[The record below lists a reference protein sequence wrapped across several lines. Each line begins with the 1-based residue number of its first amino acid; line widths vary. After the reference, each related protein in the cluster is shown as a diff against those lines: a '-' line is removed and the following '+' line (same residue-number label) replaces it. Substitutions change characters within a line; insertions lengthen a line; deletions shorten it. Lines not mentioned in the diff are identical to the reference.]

1 VAAANG
7 GVPARILCGVEP
19 DDADDVDDVGPF
31 DEAGAFAT
39 PPPPDD
45 RLWRHP
51 SELSAPA
58 AVSKPASRPARHR
71 WTTVM
76 LAAAAGSLG
85 TMGVLAV
92 AGALDVRESN
102 PREPIVYPAVSTVGV
117 PVADPLTSMSNA
129 KSALASVVRIEVVG
143 ASSAMLGSGVLF
155 SADGH
160 VLTNAHVV
168 KGAEAITVVLADGR
182 RISASVVG
190 ADDETDIAVVQLAAG
205 GPFPVA
211 KFGSLQDLTVGES
224 AMVVGAS
231 PLVGGTNVTAGKVS
245 ALGRE
250 VHSESGLTLLDMIQ
264 TDATVAPGASGGAL
278 IDAQGRVI
286 GICTAY
292 SLVDG
297 QPSAGYATPV
307 EVARAVATDLVE
319 DGTYEPGWLGVRGV
333 DRSEG
338 GVTLVEVLGGSPAA
352 AAGLQPGDV
361 VMAVDK
367 EPTTDMSAMRV
378 AMRVRQPGDKVTIS
392 YARGGQVIEAHI
404 ALAPRPATT

>member
-1 VAAANG
+1 M
-7 GVPARILCGVEP
+7 PTRILCDVEP

-51 SELSAPA
+51 SELSAAAPA
-58 AVSKPASRPARHR
+58 SKPASRSGRHR
-71 WTTVM
+71 WSTVM

-92 AGALDVRESN
+92 GGALDVRDSN

-117 PVADPLTSMSNA
+117 AVTDPLTSVSNA
-129 KSALASVVRIEVVG
+129 KSALASVVRIEVIG

-168 KGAEAITVVLADGR
+168 KGAQTITVVLADGR
-182 RISASVVG
+182 RIGASLVG
-190 ADDETDIAVVQLAAG
+190 ADDETDIAVVQLAAT

-211 KFGSLQDLTVGES
+211 KFGSLQDLSVGES
-224 AMVVGAS
+224 AMVVGGFAAGGRHQRDRRQGERPRS
-231 PLVGGTNVTAGKVS
+231 RGPQRDRPHAARHDPDRCQGRPRLLRWGTDRLPGQGDRHLHGLLARRRSTVGRLRHTRR
-245 ALGRE
+245 GR
-250 VHSESGLTLLDMIQ
+250 
-264 TDATVAPGASGGAL
+264 PGA
-278 IDAQGRVI
+278 
-286 GICTAY
+286 
-292 SLVDG
+292 
-297 QPSAGYATPV
+297 
-307 EVARAVATDLVE
+307 VANDLVA
-319 DGTYEPGWLGVRGV
+319 DGTYQPGWLGVRGV
-333 DRSEG
+333 DRSDG
-338 GVTLVEVLGGSPAA
+338 GVTLVEVLSGSPAA

-392 YARGGQVIEAHI
+392 YTRGDQLVETHV
-404 ALAPRPATT
+404 ALAPRPAAT